1 MLLPPGCP
9 TGAGFCSTPEGR
21 GAVATRAAGRW
32 CPTFECVAAIYTP
45 SCFHTPSMTG
55 TDADAVRMSRAG
67 VPVGLVS
74 VPNRYMHSPNQIVSV
89 TDVDH
94 TAELIAAW
102 LCGLDE
108 NSDFHD

>member
-1 MLLPPGCP
+1 
-9 TGAGFCSTPEGR
+9 
-21 GAVATRAAGRW
+21 
-32 CPTFECVAAIYTP
+32 
-45 SCFHTPSMTG
+45 MTG

-89 TDVDH
+89 ADVDQ
-94 TAELIAAW
+94 TAELISGW
-102 LCGLDE
+102 LCDLDE